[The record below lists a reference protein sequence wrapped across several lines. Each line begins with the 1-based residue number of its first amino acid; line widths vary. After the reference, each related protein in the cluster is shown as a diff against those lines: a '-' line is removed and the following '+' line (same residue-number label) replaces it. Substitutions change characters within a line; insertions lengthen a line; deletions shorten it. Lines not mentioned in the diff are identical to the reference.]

1 MSVRERKLSDV
12 LKRGYSD
19 EELRHIYELGR
30 SFLESGK
37 VARAEKIFAGI
48 TAVAPDH
55 LPSWLGLTNIAIQKN
70 NLEAARGYAET
81 ARRVDKASPAAALYL
96 ATVMFSLNELTTV
109 GSLLGEVGDNLE
121 GRLDID
127 PNLHRFYKMQ
137 LARFQG
143 AITQ

>member
-1 MSVRERKLSDV
+1 MSGRERKLSDV

-37 VARAEKIFAGI
+37 LVRAEKVFAGI
-48 TAVAPDH
+48 VAVAPDH
-55 LPSWLGLTNIAIQKN
+55 LPSWLGLTNIAILKN
-70 NLEAARGYAET
+70 NLEAARGYAEA
-81 ARRVDKASPAAALYL
+81 ARRVDKTSPVAALFL
-96 ATVMFSLNELTTV
+96 ATVMFSLNELTAV
-109 GSLLGEVGDNLE
+109 GSLLGEVGDALE

-127 PNLHRFYKMQ
+127 PSLARFYKMQ

>member
-1 MSVRERKLSDV
+1 MSGRERKLSDV

-30 SFLESGK
+30 FFLESGK
-37 VARAEKIFAGI
+37 VARAEKVFAGV

-55 LPSWLGLTNIAIQKN
+55 LPSWLGLANISILKN

-81 ARRVDKASPAAALYL
+81 ARRVDKTSLPAALYL
-96 ATVMFSLNELTTV
+96 VTIMFALNELTSV
-109 GSLLGEVGDNLE
+109 GSLLGEVGDYIE
-121 GRLDID
+121 GKSDVD
-127 PNLHRFYKMQ
+127 PNLYRFYKMQ